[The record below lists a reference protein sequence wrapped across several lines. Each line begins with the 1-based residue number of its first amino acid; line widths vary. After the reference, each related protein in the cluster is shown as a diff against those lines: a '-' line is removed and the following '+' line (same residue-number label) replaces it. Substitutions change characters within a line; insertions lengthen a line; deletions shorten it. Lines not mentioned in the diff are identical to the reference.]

1 LKSII
6 VAFAVI
12 LLIIAMP
19 FVFQSIED
27 ARTNEA
33 ELTFASVTTSG
44 VSTANVTLNQAI
56 YRGSVNSVTAV
67 SSNITSD
74 TPSAYS
80 FNSVSRVLQ
89 VNGLAEDETRT
100 LSVAFNIEN
109 ENLDDGS
116 LVFFSL
122 FRWFYIFM
130 IVGMSGG
137 AIYSF
142 FD

>member
-1 LKSII
+1 MKSII